1 MITLN
6 KDHND
11 ATMITLNNDDE
22 KSGHGSDNDDNDATM
37 QRRNHVIGTRLF
49 ANLVCEDQ
57 GGVQIGQH
65 DIPFQE

>member
-6 KDHND
+6 D
-11 ATMITLNNDDE
+11 DDE
-22 KSGHGSDNDDNDATM
+22 KSRHGSDNDDNDDIDATM
-37 QRRNHVIGTRLF
+37 QRRNHLIGTSLF

>member
-6 KDHND
+6 D
-11 ATMITLNNDDE
+11 DDE
-22 KSGHGSDNDDNDATM
+22 KSRHGSDNDDNDDIDATM
-37 QRRNHVIGTRLF
+37 QRRNHLIGTRLF